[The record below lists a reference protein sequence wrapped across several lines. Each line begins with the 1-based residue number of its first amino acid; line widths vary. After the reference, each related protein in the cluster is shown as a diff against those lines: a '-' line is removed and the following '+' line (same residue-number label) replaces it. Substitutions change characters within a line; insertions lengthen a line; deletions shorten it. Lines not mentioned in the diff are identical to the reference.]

1 MQHDLE
7 ADRQA
12 IGITA
17 NVMDLANNRGSMIGC
32 SLPGMKGR
40 QAGRQSRGEAR
51 RTGSNE
57 PLFLDERCFTGPV
70 EKKGQDQ
77 QEASAR

>member
-17 NVMDLANNRGSMIGC
+17 DVMDLANNRGSMIGC

-40 QAGRQSRGEAR
+40 QAGRAEAR
-51 RTGSNE
+51 RGVQVQTS
-57 PLFLDERCFTGPV
+57 PC
-70 EKKGQDQ
+70 
-77 QEASAR
+77 S